1 MRQGVAMVRRLYRWY
16 AGIGDDP
23 RLAIAQVTNLYRQVP
38 LLYGLLLINSL
49 AVAVT
54 HRDSAPALLTV
65 TVPALLFAVTLIRLL
80 RWARAGR
87 RGDAPSPAAARR
99 QLRTIT
105 AAAAPIA
112 IAYMIWSL
120 LLMRYGGA
128 AQQTHAAVY
137 LSTTVMGCV
146 FCLMS
151 LPQAA
156 LLVATMVVPPFIA
169 ACLAHYQ
176 IMFAVIATNVALVV
190 AVLLRVLF
198 NSFDYFRDQ
207 VAARAALEQQHAEL
221 VRLNAENGRLAL
233 TDSLTALPN
242 RRQFHHDLDLLAA
255 ARDGTPFA
263 VGLLDLDRF
272 KPVNDTYGH
281 QVGDLLLVEL
291 ARRMRAVAGGTTT
304 VYRLGGDE
312 FGLLTLGAREEAVA
326 AAEWLCQSIAA
337 PFSIGEL
344 RVAVGGSLGLALSG
358 EVEAAGALAGELF
371 DRADYALYHAKRVNG
386 GGTCVFTPDMAR
398 AIRTDRAIEAALQA
412 SALDEELRVVAQP
425 IVAAASGTIVAV
437 EWLAR
442 WRSPL
447 VGEVSPAEFI
457 ALAERSS
464 LIHGI
469 TLAVFRK
476 GLAAAR
482 TLPAELA
489 LSFNLSACDLHSPAT
504 MAAIER
510 EITAS
515 GVAAERIWIEVT
527 ETAVMRDPP
536 AAARALAQLRARGIK
551 VALDDFGTG
560 HSSLSNLHQ
569 LPLDKVKIDRSFLAD
584 DEAARGWAVVAAV
597 VALCRSLALECVAE
611 GVETEAQLDALLRI
625 GCGAVQGY
633 LFSPPVEAEAAA
645 TLVRGWERRREAA

>member
-1 MRQGVAMVRRLYRWY
+1 MVRRLYRWY

-23 RLAIAQVTNLYRQVP
+23 RLAIAQVTNLYRQLP

-54 HRDSAPALLTV
+54 HHDSAPALLTV

-87 RGDAPSPAAARR
+87 RGVAPSPASARR

-112 IAYMIWSL
+112 IAYMVWSL

-156 LLVATMVVPPFIA
+156 LLVAVMVVPPFIA

-207 VAARAALEQQHAEL
+207 VAARAALEHQHAEL
-221 VRLNAENGRLAL
+221 MRLNAENGRLAL
-233 TDSLTALPN
+233 TDGA
-242 RRQFHHDLDLLAA
+242 
-255 ARDGTPFA
+255 PFA

-291 ARRMRAVAGGTTT
+291 ARRMRAIAGGATT

-312 FGLLTLGAREEAVA
+312 FGLLTLGARGEAVA

-337 PFSIGEL
+337 PFSVGEL

-358 EVEAAGALAGELF
+358 EVEAPGTLAGELF

-425 IVAAASGTIVAV
+425 IVAAASGRVVAV

-447 VGEVSPAEFI
+447 VGEVPPAEFI
-457 ALAERSS
+457 VIAERSS
-464 LIHGI
+464 LIHDI

-476 GLAAAR
+476 GFAAAR
-482 TLPAELA
+482 ALPSDLA

-510 EITAS
+510 EIDAS

-611 GVETEAQLDALLRI
+611 GVETEAQRDALLRI
-625 GCGAVQGY
+625 GCGAAQGY

-645 TLVRGWERRREAA
+645 TLVREWDWRREAA